1 MPDDQDGVRLFL
13 LLLPL
18 RLTVTLPACVAQALV
33 PPQFA
38 PHRWQRRFRD
48 GDLMRQYFERIF
60 IALTACIAM
69 LSVQFLKIGRSL
81 RIQAPERIANRAGFH
96 HGPMLLRLLP
106 AGLCRASRPPFSYTE
121 SVPMCH
127 GSFRALLLYDIA
139 EEFDVAE
146 LRRLLGGEP
155 PARAPGFKLST
166 PEYVRFERPPLL
178 ESCEP
183 IHLATGESANASL
196 RYFDYGVV
204 SLEIELPFE
213 TDWPGL
219 IALSNRW
226 IETGEVEKRAIVRV
240 RERVARLRSALKK
253 PYAEW
258 IDEAYYIVE
267 LREVHE
273 PGAARLTAQELV
285 ARYGAEVGMV
295 IRGEAQILSEV
306 EQKEVLASS
315 LSYYPSDLL
324 VVGWLAA
331 IVYDNPEG
339 AAPLIQLLE
348 YANTQ
353 LLEYRRYD
361 EILTDLLKKSYTA
374 LERRGGFFS
383 RWRLA
388 RDAEQL
394 NRLRLD
400 VTELTERADNAIK
413 FLSDMFYARAY
424 RLAAAK
430 VGAGDYRSLVDQKL
444 HIAGELYEFMVDEF
458 REARGFFLEV
468 LVIVI
473 LIIELVPIFRGK

>member
-1 MPDDQDGVRLFL
+1 MS
-13 LLLPL
+13 
-18 RLTVTLPACVAQALV
+18 T
-33 PPQFA
+33 
-38 PHRWQRRFRD
+38 
-48 GDLMRQYFERIF
+48 
-60 IALTACIAM
+60 
-69 LSVQFLKIGRSL
+69 
-81 RIQAPERIANRAGFH
+81 
-96 HGPMLLRLLP
+96 
-106 AGLCRASRPPFSYTE
+106 
-121 SVPMCH
+121 CH

-139 EEFDVAE
+139 EEFDVPE
-146 LRRLLGGEP
+146 LRRLLGAEP
-155 PARAPGFKLST
+155 PARAPGFKLSA
-166 PEYVRFERPPLL
+166 PGYVRFERPPLT
-178 ESCEP
+178 EACEP
-183 IHLATGESANASL
+183 VRLATGESARASI

-204 SLEIELPFE
+204 SLEVEMPFD

-226 IETGEVEKRAIVRV
+226 IEAGEVEQRGLKRV
-240 RERVARLRSALKK
+240 RDRISCLAPALRK
-253 PYAEW
+253 PYPEW
-258 IDEAYYIVE
+258 VDEAYYIVD
-267 LREVHE
+267 LHDAHGPDGVRLS
-273 PGAARLTAQELV
+273 GQDLLARHGPEISQ
-285 ARYGAEVGMV
+285 V
-295 IRGEAQILSEV
+295 IRGEIQPLSEA

-315 LSYYPSDLL
+315 LSYYPTDLL

-331 IVYDNPEG
+331 LVYDSPEG
-339 AAPLIQLLE
+339 AAPLNQLLE

-361 EILTDLLKKSYTA
+361 EILTALLKNTYTA

-424 RLAAAK
+424 RVAAAR

-444 HIAGELYEFMVDEF
+444 HIAGELYEFMVNEF
-458 REARGFFLEV
+458 REARGFFLEL
-468 LVIVI
+468 LVSVI

>member
-1 MPDDQDGVRLFL
+1 MP
-13 LLLPL
+13 
-18 RLTVTLPACVAQALV
+18 T
-33 PPQFA
+33 
-38 PHRWQRRFRD
+38 
-48 GDLMRQYFERIF
+48 
-60 IALTACIAM
+60 
-69 LSVQFLKIGRSL
+69 
-81 RIQAPERIANRAGFH
+81 
-96 HGPMLLRLLP
+96 
-106 AGLCRASRPPFSYTE
+106 
-121 SVPMCH
+121 CH
-127 GSFRALLLYDIA
+127 GSFHALLLYDVA

-146 LRRLLGGEP
+146 LRKLLGAEP
-155 PARAPGFKLST
+155 PARSPGFKL
-166 PEYVRFERPPLL
+166 PAPGYVRFERPPLT
-178 ESCEP
+178 ETYEP
-183 IHLATGESANASL
+183 IHLATGETASANL

-204 SLEIELPFE
+204 SLEIELPFA

-226 IETGEVEKRAIVRV
+226 IESGEVEQRSFKRV
-240 RERVARLRSALKK
+240 RDRVASLAAALRK

-258 IDEAYYIVE
+258 IDEVYYVIH
-267 LREVHE
+267 LREVDG
-273 PGAARLTAQELV
+273 PDGARLTGQDLLAQ
-285 ARYGAEVGMV
+285 YGREMSQV
-295 IRGEAQILSEV
+295 IRGETQPLSEA
-306 EQKEVLASS
+306 EQKEVLSS
-315 LSYYPSDLL
+315 SVSYYPTDLM

-331 IVYDNPEG
+331 LVYDTPEG

-348 YANTQ
+348 YANFQ

-361 EILTDLLKKSYTA
+361 EILTALLKDTYAA

-388 RDAEQL
+388 RDARQL

-444 HIAGELYEFMVDEF
+444 RIAAELYEFMVSEF

-473 LIIELVPIFRGK
+473 LIIELVPIFRGGR

>member
-1 MPDDQDGVRLFL
+1 MP
-13 LLLPL
+13 
-18 RLTVTLPACVAQALV
+18 T
-33 PPQFA
+33 
-38 PHRWQRRFRD
+38 
-48 GDLMRQYFERIF
+48 
-60 IALTACIAM
+60 
-69 LSVQFLKIGRSL
+69 
-81 RIQAPERIANRAGFH
+81 
-96 HGPMLLRLLP
+96 
-106 AGLCRASRPPFSYTE
+106 
-121 SVPMCH
+121 CH
-127 GSFRALLLYDIA
+127 GSFRALLLYDVA
-139 EEFDVAE
+139 EEFDVDE
-146 LRRLLGGEP
+146 LRRLLKAEP
-155 PARAPGFKLST
+155 PARSPGFKLSA
-166 PEYVRFERPPLL
+166 PGYVRFERPPVL

-183 IHLATGESANASL
+183 VRLATGESASASL
-196 RYFDYGVV
+196 RWFDYGVV

-226 IETGEVEKRAIVRV
+226 IEAGEVEQRGIVRV
-240 RERVARLRSALKK
+240 RERVAKLRSALRK

-258 IDEAYYIVE
+258 VDEAYYIIE

-273 PGAARLTAQELV
+273 PGSARLTAQELL
-285 ARYGAEVGMV
+285 ARYGSEISLV
-295 IRGEAQILSEV
+295 IRGETEALSET
-306 EQKEVLASS
+306 EQREVLASS

-331 IVYDNPEG
+331 MVYDSAEG
-339 AAPLIQLLE
+339 AAPVMQLLE

-361 EILTDLLKKSYTA
+361 EILTALLKDTYTA
-374 LERRGGFFS
+374 LERRAGFFS

-388 RDAEQL
+388 REAEQL

-444 HIAGELYEFMVDEF
+444 HIAGELYEFMMNEF

-468 LVIVI
+468 VVIVI
-473 LIIELVPIFRGK
+473 LIIELIPIFRGK